1 MTSSSSSRP
10 YDTPQWRRLRV
21 YALDPSLDLGIDTA
35 LINQT
40 FVRVPWE
47 HVTPGPVDEYL
58 EVIDIDP
65 ASGCC
70 YEPVNLDHPSLLAQD
85 GLLPSTGDPRF
96 HQQMVYAIARTTIRH
111 FERALG
117 RTAFWADDH
126 PPDSD
131 EPQFVQRLRIYPHAM
146 AEENAFYDPDRV
158 ALLFGYFAARPRRS
172 AQVMP
177 RGTVFT
183 CLSHDVIA
191 HETTHALLDGM
202 HPRFTEATNPDV
214 LAFHEAF
221 SDLVALF
228 LHFTF
233 PDVVRNQIAQ
243 TQGDLGRKNL
253 LADLAREFGQGTGLY
268 GALRSALDG
277 LDEPGSGGSTDT
289 PEYENLLEP
298 HQRGAVLVGAVFDA
312 FNMIYKARTSDLL
325 RLASGGSGILGPG
338 ALHPDLVARLAD
350 EASLVA
356 ERVLHMCIRA
366 LDYCPPV
373 DLTFGEFLRAIIT
386 ADFEHTREDGWAYR
400 TAMIEAFRRRGIYP
414 SNVNSLSETSLR
426 WQEPTD
432 QEQLTLSGI
441 LMNLDVLNAIR
452 QQVQGWALGHNR
464 ERAWRAMAAA
474 KTVLS
479 DHLSEFLS
487 REQADQATSLL
498 PGGVAAALGLNFQK
512 RGLEVHSVRPARR
525 IEPDGQS
532 QLDLVIE
539 LTQSFHYS
547 NDALRQAINTG
558 TPLPA
563 QAKDGD
569 FVFRGGCTLLVDL
582 EALPQEAKDDASR
595 EAQATPVKLIRYCV
609 RKHVD
614 SVKRLE
620 RVWRYVNGDLN
631 AGLRAMYF
639 GLSNGTV
646 LNEPFALV
654 HRQASEGR

>member
-1 MTSSSSSRP
+1 MVSSSGLRP

-21 YALDPSLDLGIDTA
+21 YALDPSLDLGLDTA

-47 HVTPGPVDEYL
+47 NVTPGPVDEYL

-126 PPDSD
+126 PPASD
-131 EPQFVQRLRIYPHAM
+131 ARFVQRLRIYPHAM
-146 AEENAFYDPDRV
+146 PEENAFYDPDRV
-158 ALLFGYFAARPRRS
+158 ALLFGYFAARPSRG
-172 AQVMP
+172 AQVLP

-191 HETTHALLDGM
+191 HETTHALLDGL

-277 LDEPGSGGSTDT
+277 IDDNVSPGQVTGPDYDT
-289 PEYENLLEP
+289 LLEP

-312 FNMIYKARTSDLL
+312 FNMIYKARTADLL
-325 RLASGGSGILGPG
+325 RLSSGGSGILEPG
-338 ALHPDLVARLAD
+338 ALHPDLVARLAN
-350 EASLVA
+350 EASVVA

-373 DLTFGEFLRAIIT
+373 DLTFGEFLRAMIT
-386 ADFEHTREDGWAYR
+386 ADVEHTREDGWSYR

-432 QEQLTLSGI
+432 QEQQVLSRI
-441 LMNLDVLNAIR
+441 LLNLKVMKAIR

-464 ERAWRAMAAA
+464 ERAWQAMASA
-474 KTVLS
+474 KTALAE
-479 DHLSEFLS
+479 HLAEFLS
-487 REQADQATSLL
+487 NEQDEQGASLL
-498 PGGVAAALGLNFQK
+498 PGGVAAILGLNFQK
-512 RGLEVHSVRPARR
+512 RGFEVHSVRPARR
-525 IEPDGQS
+525 IGTDGQS

-539 LTQSFHYS
+539 LTQSFYYKS
-547 NDALRQAINTG
+547 DALREAMNAG
-558 TPLPA
+558 TPCPP
-563 QAKDGD
+563 QDDEGD

-582 EALPQEAKDDASR
+582 EALPQEDEDGTS
-595 EAQATPVKLIRYCV
+595 EQPQAVPAKLIRYCV

-614 SVKRLE
+614 STKRLR

-639 GLSNGTV
+639 GLSSGAV

-654 HRQASEGR
+654 HRQASESR